1 MDLGS
6 LLAIH
11 TSPLE
16 LMLRGSL
23 VYWFLLLVF
32 RFVLRR
38 DAGALGMADILFV
51 VIVADA
57 SQNAMSG
64 GYDTVAEGFI
74 LVGTLVFWNY
84 LLDWASFRWK
94 RVRFLTDPEPILL
107 IDRGRVL
114 ARNLRREFLTR
125 DELDAQ
131 LRQHGI
137 DDVAQVRRAYLE
149 NDGKLSVLGFDRRLG
164 QPPDR
169 DKMPGAR

>member
-1 MDLGS
+1 MDLGN

-16 LMLRGSL
+16 LALRGSL

-38 DAGALGMADILFV
+38 DAGALGVADILFV

-74 LVGTLVFWNY
+74 LVGTLVLWNY
-84 LLDWASFRWK
+84 LLDWASFHWK
-94 RVRFLTDPEPILL
+94 PVRFLTDPEPILL
-107 IDRGRVL
+107 VDRGKVL
-114 ARNLRREFLTR
+114 GRNLRREFLTR
-125 DELDAQ
+125 DDLDSQ

-149 NDGKLSVLGFDRRLG
+149 NDGKLSVLTFGKRADKPHG
-164 QPPDR
+164 Q
-169 DKMPGAR
+169 DKLPGMG